1 MHIFLGN
8 IYMYTWSEK
17 LWGFQ
22 ATCNPHDNYVHVT
35 GYPVLHGD
43 LLHFLWGKHL
53 QCKKIFWRAFLIERD
68 HETIDWKSNNWAEA
82 AQTQGSSNL
91 LQIQNVYYKL
101 IGTKKG
107 PRKTWMD
114 NEKAVWLYC
123 PVEKKYTSSFSTTQD
138 VQYNH
143 EW

>member
-1 MHIFLGN
+1 MFVIILVVCLISILLQHRYIKVTFSMYVFSCWFLVTDWTN
-8 IYMYTWSEK
+8 EK
-17 LWGFQ
+17 EGCVKLKSINSCQMKFV
-22 ATCNPHDNYVHVT
+22 NEK
-35 GYPVLHGD
+35 
-43 LLHFLWGKHL
+43 HFL
-53 QCKKIFWRAFLIERD
+53 
-68 HETIDWKSNNWAEA
+68 KSNNWAEA

-123 PVEKKYTSSFSTTQD
+123 PVEKKILEKENGNFCKNLFSSDGDNCS
-138 VQYNH
+138 
-143 EW
+143 